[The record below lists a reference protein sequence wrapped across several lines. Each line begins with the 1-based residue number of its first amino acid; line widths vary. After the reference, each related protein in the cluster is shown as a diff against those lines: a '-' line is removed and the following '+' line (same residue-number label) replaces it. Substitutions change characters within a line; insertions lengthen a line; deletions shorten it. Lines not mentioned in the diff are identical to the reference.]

1 MNTKLFAGLALA
13 AVLVA
18 GGPAFGYQNRGGG
31 GGGGGR
37 GGGGAVSLRGGGG
50 GGGGGRVAG
59 YSGRAHSGSSRAYSG
74 ASRGASGYYSR
85 SSASRY
91 YGGGSSYGGSGYYGG
106 EPSVAWSGKGH
117 SNGYHYA
124 FASHPGWNYNRTY
137 YSNGR
142 HYRWYGNGWFIVDP
156 WPYYGDPDYGYY
168 DSAPAYTVYGD
179 SDVSSNAPTSVQVQ
193 QELSRL
199 GYYHGPIDGIIGPGT
214 RSAIAGYQ
222 RDNGLHVTGT
232 INSKLLDSLDLG

>member
-13 AVLVA
+13 AALLA
-18 GGPAFGYQNRGGG
+18 GGPAFGYESRGGGGGRGAAVSERGGG
-31 GGGGGR
+31 GGGGR
-37 GGGGAVSLRGGGG
+37 DV
-50 GGGGGRVAG
+50 G
-59 YSGRAHSGSSRAYSG
+59 YSGRSYSGSSRGVSG
-74 ASRGASGYYSR
+74 SYER
-85 SSASRY
+85 SS
-91 YGGGSSYGGSGYYGG
+91 GGGYYGG
-106 EPSVAWSGKGH
+106 ESSIAYGGKGYSH
-117 SNGYHYA
+117 GYSYA

-137 YSNGR
+137 NWNGR

-156 WPYYGDPDYGYY
+156 WPYYGYPDYSYY

-179 SDVSSNAPTSVQVQ
+179 SNNVTSNAPTSVQVQ

-199 GYYHGPIDGIIGPGT
+199 GYYRGQIDGIIGPGT
-214 RSAIAGYQ
+214 RAAIAAYQ